1 MNPPP
6 TFSELDLK
14 TLFLALYKAGTE
26 QEVEVVI
33 KNHPD
38 VFDNSDNWYPLG
50 GNENTFGVI
59 ENQQSS
65 PIASLIEKITNSIDA
80 ILMKK
85 CLEAGI
91 DPKSSTAPQSISAA
105 INKFYPKYLN
115 EWSLNTFRKQQAE
128 EIQIIADGTRK
139 DTSVIIYDNGEGQEP
154 DKFEST
160 FLSLLRGNKNEIHF
174 VQGKYNMGGSGAIV
188 FCGKKR
194 YQLIASKRFDGNG
207 KMGFTLIRQHPLS
220 ASEQQTKKNTWY
232 EYLKIHGNIPAFD
245 IDYLDLELHNRKF
258 NTGTVIKL
266 YSYQFPSGYSG
277 FAQDLNQSIN
287 EFLFEPALPILTVE
301 KEKRYPNNKVL
312 ELDLYGLKRRLEKE
326 KPYIEDNF
334 SHEFEDDLFD
344 KMKVT
349 CYIFKSRIKG
359 RNVKDSKQNIK
370 KRFFKNNMSVLFSMN
385 GQVHGHYTS
394 EFITR
399 RLKKNILKDYLLIHV
414 DCTNMRYD
422 FRKELFMA
430 SRDRLKDGEA
440 TRALRKFLGDKLGA
454 KNSRL
459 SEIEKLR
466 KDSISVSGENT
477 KELLKN
483 FTTNLPLNSD
493 LRKLLGNAFKLDG
506 FPDKQKPDKKKTG
519 KSDKKIRAPF
529 NPKRF
534 PSYLKLKAKNN
545 GETPVAKVPIG
556 GEKTITFE
564 TDVEDNYFD
573 RVEDA
578 GELQIAL
585 LDFKHNDTTGGTE
598 KGEPKGISE
607 IMNVTKSSPK
617 EGLIKI
623 IFSPKNEVQV
633 GDFIQTKV
641 TLTDQND
648 SHDQIFWVKIV
659 ESNKPQEDTD
669 DKKESDEPLGL
680 PEPVLVYKEEK
691 EGALTWD
698 KLEENSIEM
707 GYDKVMYPMITGEDL
722 EKVYINMDSTI
733 LKNFK
738 SKFKTEEALDV
749 ADKKYISSVYFHT
762 LFLYTITQKKNYQFS
777 QIRDGQDETVDIG
790 SYLQDLFDSF
800 YSEFILSFGS
810 VDLIASL

>member
-1 MNPPP
+1 MNLP
-6 TFSELDLK
+6 TAFSQRDLK
-14 TLFLALYKAGTE
+14 TLFLKLYKAGTE
-26 QEVEVVI
+26 EEVEVVI
-33 KNHPD
+33 KNHSD
-38 VFDNSDNWYPLG
+38 IFDNSANWYPLG

-85 CLEAGI
+85 CLEANI
-91 DPKSSTAPQSISAA
+91 NPKSSNAPQSISSA
-105 INKFYPKYLN
+105 IDKFYPEHLN
-115 EWSLNTFRKQQAE
+115 NWSLPNYRKKQAE
-128 EIQIIADGTRK
+128 EIQIIADGKPR

-154 DKFEST
+154 DKFETT
-160 FLSLLRGNKNEIHF
+160 FLSLLKGNKNEIRF

-188 FCGKKR
+188 FCGNRR

-220 ASEQQTKKNTWY
+220 ALEQQTKKNTWY
-232 EYLKIHGNIPAFD
+232 EYLKVDAKIPSFD
-245 IDYLDLELHNRKF
+245 IDDIDLGLHNRKF
-258 NTGTVIKL
+258 KTGTIIKL

-287 EFLFEPALPILTVE
+287 EFLFEPALPIFTIE
-301 KEKRYPNNKVL
+301 KKKRYPNNAVL

-326 KPYIEDNF
+326 DAYIEDSF
-334 SHEFEDDLFD
+334 SLDFEDVLFD

-349 CYIFKSRIKG
+349 CYVFKSRIRG
-359 RNVKDSKQNIK
+359 RNVKDSKKNIK
-370 KRFFKNNMSVLFSMN
+370 DRFFKNNMSVLFSMN

-414 DCTNMRYD
+414 DCTNMKYE

-440 TRALRKFLGDKLGA
+440 TRALRKFLGNKLGA

-459 SEIEKLR
+459 SEIEKMR
-466 KDSISVSGENT
+466 KDSISVSGEST

-483 FTTNLPLNSD
+483 FTSDLPINSD
-493 LRKLLGNAFKLDG
+493 LRKLLGNTFKLDSLSN
-506 FPDKQKPDKKKTG
+506 KHKPDKKKT
-519 KSDKKIRAPF
+519 KNHTDKKSMPF

-534 PSYLKLKAKNN
+534 PSYLKLKARND
-545 GETPVAKVPIG
+545 GETPVAKIPIG

-585 LDFKHNDTTGGTE
+585 LDFKPNDTTGGTQ
-598 KGEPKGISE
+598 KGEPKGISDLV
-607 IMNVTKSSPK
+607 NVTKSSPK
-617 EGLIKI
+617 EGIIKI
-623 IFSPKNEVQV
+623 IFSPKEEVKV

-641 TLTDQND
+641 NLTDQND
-648 SHDQIFWVKIV
+648 SYDQIFWVKIV
-659 ESNKPQEDTD
+659 EPNKPQEDAP
-669 DKKESDEPLGL
+669 KKEDTEESLGL
-680 PEPVLVYKEEK
+680 PEPILVYKEEK
-691 EGALTWD
+691 EGALTWE
-698 KLEENSIEM
+698 KLEESSIEM
-707 GYDKVMYPMITGEDL
+707 GYGTVMSPLVTGDDL
-722 EKVYINMDSTI
+722 EKVYINMDSTV

-738 SKFKTEEALDV
+738 SKFKNESQLEV

-762 LFLYTITQKKNYQFS
+762 LFLYTITKKKQYEII
-777 QIRDGQDETVDIG
+777 QIIEGQEQSVDIG
-790 SYLQDLFDSF
+790 SYLKDLFDSF

-810 VDLIASL
+810 LDLIKSL